1 MTRVIDGDGGRR
13 REWIKVLAKGVG
25 CNRLVVGGYK
35 VVKLD
40 GEEV

>member
-1 MTRVIDGDGGRR
+1 MTKVIDGEGGCR
-13 REWIKVLAKGVG
+13 REGVKVLTKGIR

-35 VVKLD
+35 VIELD